1 MTNNPN
7 IPSAAY
13 VKLLHLSDVA
23 EHLSDKITET
33 EKAIATAR
41 TRLSGGLPKQQEYE
55 DLSASLKQ
63 LVADKPALER
73 KLHAAKLVHF
83 NCKTFLNSLPT
94 GVVLEPVEVKTD
106 GQSLEDVRAKREVA
120 ENELKVLH
128 SIPTASADIEA
139 KIRSYVESLGRP
151 TITGIGS
158 REKLKVVWPGAGF
171 DNRGPREDRADVLPL
186 MAILHGEAMVAALMQ
201 EVERMTS
208 GVLPI
213 KDRGARIAALSNEI
227 EQLAY
232 VEEALVS
239 AAIAEGMDIE
249 RSPSALPQ
257 AVLQVRIAEAKRSRA
272 A

>member
-1 MTNNPN
+1 MNRSKLPN
-7 IPSAAY
+7 GVLSRLIDLDDQVEY
-13 VKLLHLSDVA
+13 LTRKLA
-23 EHLSDKITET
+23 NTEHG
-33 EKAIATAR
+33 IADAR
-41 TRLSGGLPKQQEYE
+41 RRLSGGFRKQTEYD
-55 DLSASLKQ
+55 DLAASLKQ
-63 LVADKPALER
+63 LVADKPMLEKKLRNAQSVLSNCKVWLER
-73 KLHAAKLVHF
+73 
-83 NCKTFLNSLPT
+83 LPEGT
-94 GVVLEPVEVKTD
+94 VLEPVEVKTD

-120 ENELKVLH
+120 ENELKVLR

-213 KDRGARIAALSNEI
+213 KDRGARIAALSDEI
-227 EQLAY
+227 AQVGY
-232 VEEALVS
+232 VEEALVA
-239 AAIAEGMDIE
+239 AAIAEGMDVE

>member
-1 MTNNPN
+1 MRRPDTHPAVL
-7 IPSAAY
+7 S
-13 VKLLHLSDVA
+13 KLIELDEQVGFY
-23 EHLSDKITET
+23 T
-33 EKAIATAR
+33 EKLAKTDGAIASAR
-41 TRLSGGLPKQQEYE
+41 TRLSGGLPKQQEWD
-55 DLSASLKQ
+55 DLNASLKQ
-63 LVADKPALER
+63 LVADKPTLEKKLHSAQSVLSNCKVWLER
-73 KLHAAKLVHF
+73 
-83 NCKTFLNSLPT
+83 LPEGT
-94 GVVLEPVEVKTD
+94 VLEPVEVKTD

-120 ENELKVLH
+120 EDELKVLR

-186 MAILHGEAMVAALMQ
+186 MALLHGEAMVAALMQ

-208 GVLPI
+208 GILPI

-239 AAIAEGMDIE
+239 AAIAEGMDVE

>member
-1 MTNNPN
+1 MRRQDVP
-7 IPSAAY
+7 AGVLA
-13 VKLLHLSDVA
+13 KLISLDEQA
-23 EHLSDKITET
+23 EFYT
-33 EKAIATAR
+33 EKLAKTDGAIASAR
-41 TRLSGGLPKQQEYE
+41 TRLSGGLSKQADYD
-55 DLSASLKQ
+55 DLRKTLQTMVDDLPGLKSRRNAAQ
-63 LVADKPALER
+63 SVLSNCKAWLER
-73 KLHAAKLVHF
+73 
-83 NCKTFLNSLPT
+83 LPEGT
-94 GVVLEPVEVKTD
+94 TLEPVEVETD
-106 GQSLEDVRAKREVA
+106 GQSLEDVRAKIKTA
-120 ENELKVLH
+120 EDELKVLR

-186 MAILHGEAMVAALMQ
+186 MAILHGEAMVASLMQ

-208 GVLPI
+208 GILPI
-213 KDRGARIAALSNEI
+213 KDRGTRIAALSDEI
-227 EQLAY
+227 AHLGY
-232 VEEALVS
+232 VEEALVA
-239 AAIAEGMDIE
+239 AAIAEGMDVE